1 MKKQATVIALA
12 AALTAVLTGSSFA
25 QGARHPVRNVRPA
38 VISGYSGY
46 YNSAVPEGSYTG
58 YDDDATGGL
67 SADLGAL
74 GN

>member
-12 AALTAVLTGSSFA
+12 AAMTAALTGSSFA
-25 QGARHPVRNVRPA
+25 QGARHPVRHVQTVVTTVAP
-38 VISGYSGY
+38 SY
-46 YNSAVPEGSYTG
+46 YDSAMPEGSYTG
-58 YDDDATGGL
+58 YDNDATGGL